1 MLAGFIGASLVRNIW
16 LFLEELHSKE
26 KGLAVGGLR
35 GLITCGGQ
43 RQNRTADTRVFGWAD
58 GDKDYDVKGLQG
70 R

>member
-1 MLAGFIGASLVRNIW
+1 M
-16 LFLEELHSKE
+16 FLEELHSKE

-43 RQNRTADTRVFGWAD
+43 RQNRTADTRVFSWAD
-58 GDKDYDVKGLQG
+58 GDKDYDVNVLQG